1 MQITIPQDKNNREK
15 FVNLSKRYSLLH
27 EKLEIEQNETVKTQ
41 LIDEIHY
48 ISSQFQTGNY
58 D

>member
-41 LIDEIHY
+41 LIDDIHY